1 MKATICFDVDGV
13 LADFTGAML
22 EVVNRVCGASYTHE
36 DVMQFEFTEA
46 LKLTREQT
54 HAVHVEISAP
64 GFAAG
69 LCELPAGID
78 AVRKLRATGHTI
90 RFVTSPWDSSPTWKV
105 ERESWLIACF
115 PWARDV
121 VFAHDKSGV
130 GGHLLI
136 DDKPESCFGWWQ
148 KGRNALL
155 VDQPWNRS
163 VIVPHRVQLDHLVSA
178 ASCYLR
184 SCVNPG

>member
-64 GFAAG
+64 GFALG
-69 LCELPAGID
+69 LSELPAGID
-78 AVRKLRATGHTI
+78 AVCKLRAAGHTI
-90 RFVTSPWDSSPTWKV
+90 RFVTSPWDLSPTWKD
-105 ERESWLIACF
+105 ERRSWLRARF
-115 PWARDV
+115 LWAHDI

-136 DDKPESCFGWWQ
+136 DDKPASCFSWWQ
-148 KGRNALL
+148 YGRNALL

-163 VIVPHRVQLDHLVSA
+163 VIVQRRVRLDCV
-178 ASCYLR
+178 ASVAECYLR
-184 SCVNPG
+184 